1 MKRSNKAL
9 VLLLSATLIAGCA
22 NFGKQGAGGKAPAR
36 KPVAGATTP
45 VPTKGDPQTRF
56 NAALQ
61 LMKQKDYANAEAAL
75 IALSNDFP
83 QYSGPLT
90 NLGIIYAKTNRRDQ
104 AMLVLTKATV
114 ANSKNPVAWNWLGM
128 MQREGGSV
136 TAAERSYL
144 KALEVKP
151 DYALA
156 HLNLGIL
163 YDSYMGRPADA
174 LMHYRQYQQAAGR
187 DDLRI
192 AAWIAEIESKQPV
205 SKPQLAAPAPQ
216 APQPTRA
223 GPKEEPKGSLLP
235 VRKP

>member
-1 MKRSNKAL
+1 MKSSSKAL
-9 VLLLSATLIAGCA
+9 AYALAATLVAGCA
-22 NFGKQGAGGKAPAR
+22 SFGKQGPGGKAPPR
-36 KPVAGATTP
+36 RPVAGATAP
-45 VPTKGDPQTRF
+45 VPSKGDPQSRF
-56 NAALQ
+56 TAALQ
-61 LMKQKDYANAEAAL
+61 LMKQKNYQEAEPAL

-114 ANSKNPVAWNWLGM
+114 ANGRNAVAWNWLGM
-128 MQREGGSV
+128 MQREGGSPA
-136 TAAERSYL
+136 AAERSYL

-151 DYALA
+151 DYAPA

-163 YDSYMGRPADA
+163 YDTYLGRPADA
-174 LMHYRQYQQAAGR
+174 LGHYKQYQQLAGR

-192 AAWIAEIESKQPV
+192 AAWIAEIESRQPV
-205 SKPQLAAPAPQ
+205 SKPQLAAPA
-216 APQPTRA
+216 APAAQPVLAR
-223 GPKEEPKGSLLP
+223 PKEEPKGSLLP